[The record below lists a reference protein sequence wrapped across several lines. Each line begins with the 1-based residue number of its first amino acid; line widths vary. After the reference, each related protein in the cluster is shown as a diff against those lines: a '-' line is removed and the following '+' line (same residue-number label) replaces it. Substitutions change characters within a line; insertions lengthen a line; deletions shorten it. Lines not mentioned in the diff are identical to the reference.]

1 MNYVIGYVWQKR
13 EKVYLFVHS
22 VTQKDFSCGR
32 MTEKNIKG
40 SGVSAY
46 ISQMLLARIQIL
58 HFLKEKTYMWNK
70 ILSCGT
76 VKIEQLL

>member
-1 MNYVIGYVWQKR
+1 M
-13 EKVYLFVHS
+13 
-22 VTQKDFSCGR
+22 
-32 MTEKNIKG
+32 EKNIKG

-46 ISQMLLARIQIL
+46 ISHMLLARIQIL

-76 VKIEQLL
+76 VKIEQLLWTIGQTILHI